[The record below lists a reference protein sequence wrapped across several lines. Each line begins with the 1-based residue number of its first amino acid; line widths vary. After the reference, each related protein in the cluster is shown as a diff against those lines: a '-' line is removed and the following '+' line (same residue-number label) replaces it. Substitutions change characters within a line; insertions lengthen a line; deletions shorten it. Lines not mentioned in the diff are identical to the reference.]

1 MYIKLDQEIIN
12 ILCCP
17 ICKGSLRAIG
27 QGFACKDCATE
38 YLSCNIKQGK
48 LIEKVLDFRIYRP
61 DYCVSKESAKC
72 FDMQEGYQ
80 KYYSERGKR
89 DNLDEYLNEIDSV
102 KEIYTDEFH
111 INGRVLDIGGGQG
124 TTRHFLGAERVSLYV
139 SVDPFINI
147 FQDIERQPN
156 LLKAYPCLAKPCNFL
171 ACQAEN
177 LPFVAN
183 TFDWVHM
190 RSVLDHFQDPYLAL
204 KEAYRVLKLGGVL
217 LIGSTVYNGKSS
229 LRTKNSD
236 IALQNLASKIFHK
249 IKEEGLKWI
258 VGALIKKIFLR
269 KKWADPHIFRW
280 RYEDLTDLLRAT
292 KFMIVKEHWQKPPF
306 TMCVYVG
313 AKKSI

>member
-111 INGRVLDIGGGQG
+111 INGMVLDIGGGQG

-190 RSVLDHFQDPYLAL
+190 RSVLDPYLAL